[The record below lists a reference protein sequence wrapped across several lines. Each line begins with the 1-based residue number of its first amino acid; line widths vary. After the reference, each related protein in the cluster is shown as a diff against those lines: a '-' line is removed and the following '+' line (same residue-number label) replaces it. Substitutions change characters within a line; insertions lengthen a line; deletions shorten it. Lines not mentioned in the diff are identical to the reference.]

1 MAQAILDETMLLFR
15 SIFWLTIAYVVI
27 KPGVDFHDAA
37 TALSGQAVAAGQQIV
52 AEQVQTIECDTIQC
66 IGGKAVLA
74 AVLPTPPSA
83 GTSPMHDAPAVL
95 VVPYPMPRLGRAG

>member
-1 MAQAILDETMLLFR
+1 MFLFR

-37 TALSGQAVAAGQQIV
+37 TSLSGQAMAASQQIV
-52 AEQVQTIECDTIQC
+52 AEQVHAIECDTIQC

-74 AVLPTPPSA
+74 AVLPSIPSA
-83 GTSPMHDAPAVL
+83 GAPPMHDEPVAI
-95 VVPYPMPRLGRAG
+95 VVPYPMPRLDRAG